1 MDVAMI
7 AALKVVW
14 RQNCLIPPWVTALGG
29 GRNGN
34 LGQGPMAWGPIFKM
48 WALGFHALVSL
59 KLRDVL

>member
-1 MDVAMI
+1 MDIAML

-34 LGQGPMAWGPIFKM
+34 LGQGPIFKV

-59 KLRDVL
+59 KLGDVL